1 MIEGKKTMRKVFFM
15 LFVLLLAGGSPS
27 FATKWLEPN
36 PEKVESRSQIIV
48 LGTYNFNGK
57 QKTSKGIFYGRQFQV
72 EKVYKGEAGEII
84 TAGIDSN
91 DTGWAEE
98 FQQEGGKF
106 LLFLEKTKEARFP
119 VPVAGPNGMVQ
130 VQDGRIL
137 SGHEGFYGKIL
148 SSEAR
153 TPSPA
158 ESNNDGGHL
167 LEALLLSLT
176 GLITF
181 LLIIRF
187 LATEKAKSY

>member
-1 MIEGKKTMRKVFFM
+1 MIEGKKTMRKVFFII
-15 LFVLLLAGGSPS
+15 FALLLAGGSPS
-27 FATKWLEPN
+27 FATKWLELN

-48 LGTYNFNGK
+48 LGTYNFTSK
-57 QKTSKGIFYGRQFQV
+57 QKSSKGIFYGSQFQV
-72 EKVYKGEAGEII
+72 EKVFKGEAGEII

-106 LLFLEKTKEARFP
+106 LLFLEKTKEARFL

-130 VQDGRIL
+130 VQDDRIL
-137 SGHEGFYGKIL
+137 SGHEDFFGQIL
-148 SSEAR
+148 SGEAR
-153 TPSPA
+153 KPGPVS
-158 ESNNDGGHL
+158 SNEGGHL
-167 LEALLLSLT
+167 LEVLLFSLT

-187 LATEKAKSY
+187 LAREKAKSY

>member
-1 MIEGKKTMRKVFFM
+1 MRFCWQGVHHHSQQNGLNLIPKWSNPAHK
-15 LFVLLLAGGSPS
+15 LLC
-27 FATKWLEPN
+27 WEH
-36 PEKVESRSQIIV
+36 II
-48 LGTYNFNGK
+48 LKANKN
-57 QKTSKGIFYGRQFQV
+57 QARGIFTEGSFKSR
-72 EKVYKGEAGEII
+72 KYKGKATETI
-84 TAGIDSN
+84 TAGIDVY
-91 DTGWAEE
+91 DKGWAEE
-98 FQQEGGKF
+98 YQQDGGKF
-106 LLFLEKTKEARFP
+106 LLFWEKTKEARFL

-148 SSEAR
+148 SGEAR
-153 TPSPA
+153 TPSRA

-167 LEALLLSLT
+167 LEALLFSLT